1 MTEQAEEGNVAETL
15 MQALISKMEF
25 MDQTIQSL
33 QAENAVIKKH
43 MANPTGLLKKMG
55 FVSMRTPFAED
66 IKPDIFRGDAD
77 DILKGEIGREEI
89 SVPQSNLEFHDMNW
103 ADIHELADSAKDAG
117 YIGNVPMLE

>member
-15 MQALISKMEF
+15 MQALISKMEH
-25 MDQTIQSL
+25 MDQTIQNL
-33 QAENAVIKKH
+33 QEENAIIKKH

-66 IKPDIFRGDAD
+66 VKPDIFRGDSHE
-77 DILKGEIGREEI
+77 ILKAEEGRPEI
-89 SVPQSNLEFHDMNW
+89 SVPQSNSEFHDMNW
-103 ADIHELADSAKDAG
+103 SDIHELVESAKDAG

>member
-89 SVPQSNLEFHDMNW
+89 SVPQSNSEFHDMNW

>member
-15 MQALISKMEF
+15 MQALITKMEY
-25 MDQTIQSL
+25 MDQHIQHL
-33 QAENAVIKKH
+33 QAENAIIKKH

-66 IKPDIFRGDAD
+66 VMPDVFRGDAD
-77 DILKGEIGREEI
+77 DILKSEIGREEI
-89 SVPQSNLEFHDMNW
+89 TVPQSNSEFHDMNW

-117 YIGNVPMLE
+117 FIGNVPMLE

>member
-1 MTEQAEEGNVAETL
+1 MNEQAQEGNAAEDL

-33 QAENAVIKKH
+33 QEENAIIKKH

-66 IKPDIFRGDAD
+66 VMPDIFRGDAS
-77 DILKGEIGREEI
+77 DILKAEEGREEI
-89 SVPQSNLEFHDMNW
+89 SVPQSNSEFHDMNW
-103 ADIHELADSAKDAG
+103 ADIHDLADSAKDAG